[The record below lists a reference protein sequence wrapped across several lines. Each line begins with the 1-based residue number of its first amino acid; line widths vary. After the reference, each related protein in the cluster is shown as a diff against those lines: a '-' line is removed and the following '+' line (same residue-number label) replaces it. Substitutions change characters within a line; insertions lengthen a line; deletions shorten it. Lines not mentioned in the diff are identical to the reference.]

1 MPERFIMKIIKW
13 IAVFAGLIG
22 FNLLVLECLLRVNG
36 LFEATIESR
45 FDDEL
50 KSADVIYD
58 FSPGMYP
65 RLKELGLEGKFDA
78 TSYKKERRI
87 ACAEAEI
94 DNPYPPLTVWDSG
107 YVIYNKDFQQK
118 QITVLSGE
126 CDATPSVLVSK
137 VRGDWTGY
145 GDHFVTYV
153 FYQSGLSGV
162 GHDYDRIDWYSWKGG
177 SYDGFEEM
185 LIVPM
190 VIVEL
195 IVLIVIVQLRKR
207 KRARVPE
214 KTKEPSPHS

>member
-1 MPERFIMKIIKW
+1 MKIIKW
-13 IAVFAGLIG
+13 IALFAALVG

-36 LFEATIESR
+36 LFEASIESR
-45 FDDEL
+45 LDDEL

-65 RLKELGLEGKFDA
+65 HLKELGLEDKFDTA
-78 TSYKKERRI
+78 SYKKERRI
-87 ACAEAEI
+87 AYVEAEN
-94 DNPYPPLTVWDSG
+94 DNPYPPLSVLDSA
-107 YVIYNKDFQQK
+107 YVIYNKNFQQK

-126 CDATPSVLVSK
+126 CDATPSLLVDK
-137 VRGDWTGY
+137 ARGNWTGA
-145 GDHFVTYV
+145 GDHFVTYI

-162 GHDYDRIDWYSWKGG
+162 GHNYDRIDWYSWKGG

-195 IVLIVIVQLRKR
+195 IILIVIVQLRKR
-207 KRARVPE
+207 KRARVLA
-214 KTKEPSPHS
+214 KTKEPSPHP

>member
-1 MPERFIMKIIKW
+1 MKIIKW
-13 IAVFAGLIG
+13 IAVFTGLVG

-36 LFEATIESR
+36 VFEASIESR
-45 FDDEL
+45 LDDEL

-65 RLKELGLEGKFDA
+65 RLKELGLESKFDTA
-78 TSYKKERRI
+78 SYKKERRI
-87 ACAEAEI
+87 AYAEAEN
-94 DNPYPPLTVWDSG
+94 DNPYPPLSVWDSA
-107 YVIYNKDFQQK
+107 YVIYNKNFQQK

-137 VRGDWTGY
+137 ARGDWTGY
-145 GDHFVTYV
+145 GDHFVTYI

-162 GHDYDRIDWYSWKGG
+162 GYNYDRIDWYSWKGG

-195 IVLIVIVQLRKR
+195 IIVIVIVQFRKR
-207 KRARVPE
+207 KRARVLA
-214 KTKEPSPHS
+214 KTKEPSPLS